1 MPMEDPGSVTRH
13 LKALKESD
21 RIAFDAAVR
30 ALWERYFNEMARR
43 AQARLGNAPR
53 CVNTGE
59 DVALS
64 AFFSFVDRAARG
76 KFPCLT
82 DRHELWRLL
91 IRITACKAAR
101 QYRRPPPCT
110 RNGVEIARLVSSDA
124 SPDVLAMMEEELTR
138 LRQALRPDCQDVA
151 DRKLEGYTNQEI
163 AEELGWSTR
172 KVERKLSI
180 IRDTWAAQHPE
191 DPEAE

>member
-1 MPMEDPGSVTRH
+1 MPMEDPGSVTRN
-13 LKALKESD
+13 LRALKETD

-30 ALWERYFNEMARR
+30 ALWDRYFDAMARR
-43 AQARLGNAPR
+43 AQARLGNVPR

-64 AFFSFVDRAARG
+64 AFFSFVDRAAKG
-76 KFPCLT
+76 KFPSLT

-91 IRITACKAAR
+91 IRITACKASK
-101 QYRRPPPCT
+101 QYRRPPPRT
-110 RNGVEIARLVSSDA
+110 RNGVEIARLISPDD

-138 LRQALRPDCQDVA
+138 LREALRPDCRAVA
-151 DRKLEGYTNQEI
+151 DRKLEGFTNQEI
-163 AEELGWSTR
+163 ATELGWSSR

-180 IRDTWAAQHPE
+180 IRDTWAAQHPD
-191 DPEAE
+191 DPAAE

>member
-13 LKALKESD
+13 LKALKETD
-21 RIAFDAAVR
+21 GIAFDAAVR

-53 CVNTGE
+53 CLNTGE

-64 AFFSFVDRAARG
+64 AFFSFVDRAAKG
-76 KFPCLT
+76 KFPSLS

-91 IRITACKAAR
+91 IRITVCKAAN
-101 QYRRPPPCT
+101 QHRRPSPCP
-110 RNGVEIARLVSSDA
+110 RNGVEIARLVSRDD
-124 SPDVLAMMEEELTR
+124 SPDVLAMLEEELTR
-138 LRQALRPDCQDVA
+138 LRGALRPDCQAVA
-151 DRKLEGYTNQEI
+151 DRKLQGCTNPEI
-163 AEELGWSTR
+163 AAELGWSTR

-180 IRDTWAAQHPE
+180 IRDTWTAQHP
-191 DPEAE
+191 DDSEAE